1 MAEEIGPEKYAPP
14 AWRSTE
20 TTGNPSQATANAV
33 ESEIREF
40 VRRDVSL
47 LRPRRNENNVEDS
60 QTVEKLNMLI
70 QRAAGNSIE
79 EIDRVIRELESV
91 RDMLR
96 NEGERVGRELAG
108 YESLGHA
115 AATAMKVIGES
126 IKQWK
131 DAQHKSSGP

>member
-1 MAEEIGPEKYAPP
+1 
-14 AWRSTE
+14 
-20 TTGNPSQATANAV
+20 
-33 ESEIREF
+33 
-40 VRRDVSL
+40 
-47 LRPRRNENNVEDS
+47 
-60 QTVEKLNMLI
+60 
-70 QRAAGNSIE
+70 
-79 EIDRVIRELESV
+79 LEGV

>member
-1 MAEEIGPEKYAPP
+1 MAEKIGPEKYAPP
-14 AWRSTE
+14 GWRPIENTD
-20 TTGNPSQATANAV
+20 NASQAIANTV

-47 LRPRRNENNVEDS
+47 LRPPRNDNNVRNS
-60 QTVEKLNMLI
+60 QTVDNLNLLI
-70 QRAAGNSIE
+70 QHVAEESIT
-79 EIDRVIRELESV
+79 EIDRVIHELESV

-108 YESLGHA
+108 YASLGHA
-115 AATAMKVIGES
+115 AATAMKAIGES

-131 DAQHKSSGP
+131 DAQQKSSGP